1 MNLLC
6 VEPFGEIPDLVNR
19 GAKFVELDQVRE
31 EACFGRGTS

>member
-19 GAKFVELDQVRE
+19 GAKFVELDQVRVR
-31 EACFGRGTS
+31 ANILYVIV